1 MWTQTY
7 TKKVKGLSVDQIW
20 QVWTDVD
27 QWNKWQDDVAFSKM
41 QTEFKTGGKFA
52 FHPKGGPKL
61 VLELTEVEE
70 KKNFVDLTRF
80 PFAKMYDSHEI
91 FARGDE
97 IELKCTL
104 VIKGPLSF
112 LWRKVVAEDVAKG
125 IPRQLEA
132 LVNRTHEIY
141 KQN

>member
-27 QWNKWQDDVAFSKM
+27 QWNKWQDDVEYSKM
-41 QTEFKTGGKFA
+41 HTEFKSGGTFA

-61 VLELTEVEE
+61 TLELTEVED

-80 PFAKMYDSHEI
+80 PFAEMYDSHQI
-91 FARGDE
+91 FVNGDE
-97 IELKCTL
+97 IELRCTL

-112 LWRKVVAEDVAKG
+112 LWRMIVAEDVAEG
-125 IPRQLEA
+125 IPRQLDA
-132 LVNRTHEIY
+132 LINRVQQVY
-141 KQN
+141 KKN